1 MMSDWDAPPRARARA
16 RDAGEVHLQVTLT
29 RDQALRGGRVRVWL
43 SGQIRCPACRGRRW
57 LGMFECAHCMGRG
70 FVVDEV
76 PVDIAFPGGLVD
88 GSEARVELSE
98 LGAGDLILVVHFRAG
113 GW

>member
-1 MMSDWDAPPRARARA
+1 
-16 RDAGEVHLQVTLT
+16 
-29 RDQALRGGRVRVWL
+29 
-43 SGQIRCPACRGRRW
+43 
-57 LGMFECAHCMGRG
+57 MFECAHCMGRG

-98 LGAGDLILVVHFRAG
+98 LGVGDLILVVHFG
-113 GW
+113 TDGW